1 MDVVTKTK
9 SFLATNFDME
19 DMGEAFVII
28 GNKVLSK
35 ADGLILS
42 QEH

>member
-9 SFLATNFDME
+9 SFLASNFDMK
-19 DMGEAFVII
+19 DMGEADVILGI
-28 GNKVLSK
+28 KVLRK

-42 QEH
+42 